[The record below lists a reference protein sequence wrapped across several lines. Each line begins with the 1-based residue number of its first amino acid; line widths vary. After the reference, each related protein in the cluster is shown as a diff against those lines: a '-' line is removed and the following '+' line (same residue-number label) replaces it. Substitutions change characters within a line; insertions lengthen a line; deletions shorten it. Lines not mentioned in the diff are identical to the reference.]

1 MAFFDSAFYDSGAR
15 FDEVAGSQPK
25 TKMLKVKLE
34 LKERDDQEL
43 RIFAKG
49 HRDAMVGN
57 ANFTTPDPTA
67 AVFDPV
73 LDAYSAALDAEL
85 AAGEALKTASRVKNE
100 KRLLLEDQLRER
112 GRYVE
117 KTANGQES
125 IITSAGFNARADA
138 TPTNEMP
145 QVQNLKATMGDDTG
159 EVDLGWD
166 GNIKGK
172 RGFLVEWREHTDTAQ
187 WGGGK
192 FVTASKCTIDGLT
205 PGKVY
210 AFRVRV
216 LGPKELVGPWSDEAV
231 KMSP

>member
-15 FDEVAGSQPK
+15 FDEVAGPQPK
-25 TKMLKVKLE
+25 TKMLKIKLE
-34 LKERDDQEL
+34 LRERDDLDLQA
-43 RIFAKG
+43 FANG
-49 HRDAMVGN
+49 HKNAMDGN

-67 AVFDPV
+67 AVFDAQ
-73 LDAYSAALDAEL
+73 LLAFKDALDDVTEQ
-85 AAGEALKTASRVKNE
+85 EDALKTAIRVKNE
-100 KRLLLEDQLRER
+100 KRAILEASLNVRAS
-112 GRYVE
+112 YVE

-125 IITSAGFNARADA
+125 IITSAGFTVRADA
-138 TPTNEMP
+138 TPTNDLP
-145 QVQNLKATMGDDTG
+145 QVQNLKATIGDDVG
-159 EVDLGWD
+159 EVDLSWD

-172 RGFLVEWREHTDTAQ
+172 RGFFVEYREHTDTAQ

-231 KMSP
+231 KISP